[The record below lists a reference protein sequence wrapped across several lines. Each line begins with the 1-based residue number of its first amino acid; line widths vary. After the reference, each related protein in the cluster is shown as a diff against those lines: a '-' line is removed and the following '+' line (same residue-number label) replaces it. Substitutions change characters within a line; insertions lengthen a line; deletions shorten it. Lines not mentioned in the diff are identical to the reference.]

1 MLCAGALQLEDLK
14 RIIIDASYIDQK
26 KRGIFEIKET
36 QKSVMDFL
44 CSEDLKKRIFDGNT
58 AIIFY

>member
-1 MLCAGALQLEDLK
+1 MYAGTLKLEDLK

-26 KRGIFEIKET
+26 KRGIFKIKET

-44 CSEDLKKRIFDGNT
+44 CSEKLKKRILDGNT
-58 AIIFY
+58 IIIFY